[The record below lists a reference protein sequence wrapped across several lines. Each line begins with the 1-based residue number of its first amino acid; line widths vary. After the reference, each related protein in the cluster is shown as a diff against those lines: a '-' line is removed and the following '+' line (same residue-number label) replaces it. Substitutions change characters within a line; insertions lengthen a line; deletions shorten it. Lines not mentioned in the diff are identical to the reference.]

1 MQRVTARCCFLLVTT
16 VFCCG
21 PSTAQVGKP
30 GLNITGPTSAQEVID
45 IGARLEPLID
55 EYLVA
60 KKAGALRLQLHRPVR
75 QNDSITLNKPWEGN
89 NSAYATVLKHN
100 GQFFFYYRGTTLILD
115 GKVQHGH
122 LATTCVMTSRDG
134 VKWKRPD
141 LGFVKRNGWEKNNII
156 LTLDPACKIDFFQ
169 GQTLDDGHDLLS
181 GKKVP
186 FTGAS
191 HNFTPM
197 IDTNPKCKPNEKFK
211 ALGGH
216 DHRTLYSFASPD
228 GLHWTMMQNKP
239 VIVDGMMDSQN
250 LAFWDPVQKKYFAY
264 YRDFKNKKGDTR
276 KYAKHEFYLRDRDV
290 RVATSTDFVNW
301 TKGDWVEWRPDRMTQ
316 IYTTQ
321 LQLYPGAEH
330 LRIGFPMRYVP
341 GRGRFSQLNERLA
354 KSSAY
359 YASVYTDTSFIS
371 SRDGRT
377 FHIWPEALVR
387 PGATAEQWLY
397 GFGGTALNLFESPSR
412 LPGGDPE
419 WSFYVQDHGAW
430 FGNGMTYNRYSIRQ
444 DGFVSAS
451 APLSGG
457 SFTTKLIRF
466 SGDHLLLNYSTSAL
480 GGIRVEIQGETGTPL
495 PGFSL
500 DDCAELFGNSLK
512 RPVTWKSGAK
522 VDTIAGKPIRLRFE
536 LKDADLFSMR
546 FSANR

>member
-1 MQRVTARCCFLLVTT
+1 MSVRTARLMLLAAGILAVTS
-16 VFCCG
+16 
-21 PSTAQVGKP
+21 PAPAQK
-30 GLNITGPTSAQEVID
+30 VID
-45 IGARLEPLID
+45 IGTRLEPLID
-55 EYLVA
+55 EYLIA
-60 KKAGALRLQLHRPVR
+60 RKSGAVRLQLHHPVR
-75 QNDSITLNKPWEGN
+75 QDDTIILNKPWEGN
-89 NSAYATVLKHN
+89 NSAYATILKHD

-115 GKVQHGH
+115 EKVQHGH
-122 LATTCVMTSRDG
+122 FATTCVMTSRDG
-134 VKWKRPD
+134 VTWKRPD

-156 LTLDPACKIDFFQ
+156 LTLDPACNIDFSQ
-169 GQTLDDGHDLLS
+169 GQTLNDGHDLLS

-197 IDTNPKCKPNEKFK
+197 IDTNPGCKPNEKFK

-228 GLHWTMMQNKP
+228 GLHWTMMQKKP

-276 KYAKHEFYLRDRDV
+276 KYARHEFYLRDRDV
-290 RVATSTDFVNW
+290 RVATSSDFVNW
-301 TKGDWVEWRPDRMTQ
+301 TKGEWVNWHPDRVTQ

-321 LQLYPGAEH
+321 MQLYPRAGH
-330 LRIGFPMRYVP
+330 LRIGFPLRYVP
-341 GRGRFSQLNERLA
+341 GRGRFSRLNERIA
-354 KSSAY
+354 KSSTY

-377 FHIWPEALVR
+377 LHIWPEALVR
-387 PGATAEQWLY
+387 PAATAKQWFY

-412 LPGGDPE
+412 LPGGDVE
-419 WSFYVQDHGAW
+419 WSFYLQDHGAW
-430 FGNGMTYNRYSIRQ
+430 FGDGMTYNRYSIRQ

-457 SFTTKLIRF
+457 SFTTRPIRF
-466 SGDHLLLNYSTSAL
+466 SGNRLLLNYSTSAL
-480 GGIRVEIQGETGTPL
+480 GSIRVEIQAETGKPL

-500 DDCAELFGNSLK
+500 ADCVDLFGNSLK
-512 RPVTWKSGAK
+512 RPVTWKSGAN
-522 VDTIAGKPIRLRFE
+522 VNAIAGKPIRLHFE
-536 LKDADLFSMR
+536 LKDADLFSLR
-546 FSANR
+546 FATNR